1 MHPAG
6 EMARKKKLKV
16 EKTEPVTQCGVT
28 IGEVVWCKLATEN
41 IGHGR
46 IVNIHP
52 LNKEGPAVTI
62 YDEISGAYRVGLVS
76 EITDGSPKKASL
88 NKLAK
93 AKAARRKEE

>member
-1 MHPAG
+1 MT
-6 EMARKKKLKV
+6 RKKKLKV
-16 EKTEPVTQCGVT
+16 EKTEPATQCGVT
-28 IGEVVWCKLATEN
+28 IGEVVWCIVATGN

-62 YDEISGAYRVGLVS
+62 YDQISGACRVGLISGITS
-76 EITDGSPKKASL
+76 ESPNKSNL

-93 AKAARRKEE
+93 AKAKAFKQKNE